1 MDGSESSGFASANSG
16 FFGANV
22 LLASQSAAGAI
33 QFHETGAEKGD
44 SGLLTR
50 WEETVALIL
59 KSSSLLLLPLL
70 LCSFTHSP
78 VVEAGSGTT
87 DSSAA
92 TSTVKTIKNPGGGTI
107 VYGPLSGQL
116 TPRAA
121 LSETLKRIDNDYGDK
136 PQLGK
141 VLQNQA
147 GTIWEGF
154 FTVNNKKQ
162 GNAPMTGLVIV
173 YAPKSGTAGGAT
185 LIDTTA
191 NFPKSANSMLQSLV
205 QQVTNN
211 AKAAQNASQAGA
223 SSATANVASGP
234 AQKLTP
240 YIFPDGSGSIGLPP
254 GWSVTHAQMG
264 DVSAKGPSGEMLR
277 FGLLILALDPNFPQ
291 SRTLTGGRNVA
302 PGNYVLI
309 PSNQEPATILQQAL
323 NQLAQ
328 KSRTQPPSF
337 NFTQTKDLGVK
348 QGVKNYMLYGDVDRH
363 DGSGTQS
370 TITEVLMSAP
380 DPKILGS
387 YQIKVF
393 AITAPPQVLQ
403 QDAATIAEIFPNY
416 SLNTQY
422 VNAVATQGLQEIMA
436 QQRASTAYFNQQ
448 MASTDL
454 MSQGMSDLLRG
465 EGVFTDSDTGMRYRG
480 PDDLAS
486 ALQNANPNR
495 FQTVPLSQYIQGVD
509 Y

>member
-1 MDGSESSGFASANSG
+1 MTLF
-16 FFGANV
+16 
-22 LLASQSAAGAI
+22 
-33 QFHETGAEKGD
+33 
-44 SGLLTR
+44 
-50 WEETVALIL
+50 L
-59 KSSSLLLLPLL
+59 KWSSLLALPAL

-78 VVEAGSGTT
+78 AVEAGSGTT

-107 VYGPLSGQL
+107 VYGPLSSQL

-211 AKAAQNASQAGA
+211 AKAAQIASQAGS
-223 SSATANVASGP
+223 SSATGNFASAP

-240 YIFPDGSGSIGLPP
+240 YVFPDGSGSIGLPP
-254 GWSVTHAQMG
+254 GWSVTHAQLG
-264 DVSAKGPSGEMLR
+264 DVSAKGPSGELLR
-277 FGLLILALDPNFPQ
+277 FGMAIFALDPNLPQ
-291 SRTLTGGRNVA
+291 SRTLTGGGNTA
-302 PGNYVLI
+302 PGNYVLV
-309 PSNQEPATILQQAL
+309 PYNQDPATLLQQAF

-328 KSRTQPPSF
+328 KSRAQAPT
-337 NFTQTKDLGVK
+337 FTFKQTKDLGGM
-348 QGVKNYMLYGDVDRH
+348 QSGKNYMLYGDVDRH
-363 DGSGTQS
+363 DGSGLQS
-370 TITEVLMSAP
+370 TVTELILSVP
-380 DPKILGS
+380 DPKTLGS
-387 YQIKVF
+387 YQMKVY

-416 SLNTQY
+416 SLNVQF
-422 VNAVATQGLQEIMA
+422 VNAVAMQGIQEIIM

-465 EGVFTDSDTGMRYRG
+465 ESVFTDSDTGMRYRG

-509 Y
+509 YQ

>member
-1 MDGSESSGFASANSG
+1 M
-16 FFGANV
+16 
-22 LLASQSAAGAI
+22 
-33 QFHETGAEKGD
+33 
-44 SGLLTR
+44 
-50 WEETVALIL
+50 ALIL
-59 KSSSLLLLPLL
+59 KWTSKLLLPVL

-107 VYGPLSGQL
+107 VYGSLSSQL
-116 TPRAA
+116 TARAA

-205 QQVTNN
+205 QQVTN
-211 AKAAQNASQAGA
+211 KVEAAQNASQAGA
-223 SSATANVASGP
+223 SSATANVASAP
-234 AQKLTP
+234 AQILTP
-240 YIFPDGSGSIGLPP
+240 YIFPDGSGSMGLPP
-254 GWSVTHAQMG
+254 GWSVTRAQLG
-264 DVSAKGPSGEMLR
+264 DVSAKGPSGEVLR
-277 FGLLILALDPNFPQ
+277 FGMSIFALDPNLPQ
-291 SRTLTGGRNVA
+291 SRTLTGGRNAV
-302 PGNYVLI
+302 PGNYVLV
-309 PSNQEPATILQQAL
+309 PYNQDPATLLQQAF

-328 KSRTQPPSF
+328 KSRVPPPT
-337 NFTQTKDLGVK
+337 FTFKQTKDLGGM
-348 QGVKNYMLYGDVDRH
+348 QAGKNYMLYGEVDRH
-363 DGSGTQS
+363 DGSGPQS
-370 TITEVLMSAP
+370 TLTELILSVP
-380 DPKILGS
+380 DPKTLGS
-387 YQIKVF
+387 YQMKVF
-393 AITAPPQVLQ
+393 AITAAPHVMQ
-403 QDAATIAEIFPNY
+403 QEAATIAEIFPNY
-416 SLNTQY
+416 SLNAKY
-422 VNAVATQGLQEIMA
+422 VNAVAMQGLQEIIV

-454 MSQGMSDLLRG
+454 VSQGMSDLLRG
-465 EGVFTDSDTGMRYRG
+465 ESVFTDNDTGMRYRG

-509 Y
+509 YH

>member
-1 MDGSESSGFASANSG
+1 M
-16 FFGANV
+16 
-22 LLASQSAAGAI
+22 
-33 QFHETGAEKGD
+33 
-44 SGLLTR
+44 
-50 WEETVALIL
+50 ALNL
-59 KSSSLLLLPLL
+59 KWSSLLLLPAF
-70 LCSFTHSP
+70 LCSLTHSP
-78 VVEAGSGTT
+78 VVEAASGST
-87 DSSAA
+87 DSGAA
-92 TSTVKTIKNPGGGTI
+92 TATLKTIKNPGGGTI

-116 TPRAA
+116 APQAA
-121 LSETLKRIDNDYGDK
+121 LSETLSRINNDYGDK

-154 FTVNNKKQ
+154 FTVTNKKQ
-162 GNAPMTGLVIV
+162 GNTPMTGLVIV

-211 AKAAQNASQAGA
+211 AKAAQNAPQNTAQTGA
-223 SSATANVASGP
+223 SSAPDSVTSGP

-240 YIFPDGSGSIGLPP
+240 FRFPDSSGSIGLPP
-254 GWSVTHAQMG
+254 GWSVIRAQMG
-264 DVSAKGPSGEMLR
+264 DVSAKGPSGEQLR
-277 FGLLILALDPNFPQ
+277 FGMFIPVLDPNMPQ

-302 PGNYVLI
+302 PGNYVLVAY
-309 PSNQEPATILQQAL
+309 NQDPATILQQAMS
-323 NQLAQ
+323 QLAQ
-328 KSRTQPPSF
+328 KSRAQAPTF
-337 NFTQTKDLGVK
+337 NFKQTKDLGGM
-348 QGVKNYMLYGDVDRH
+348 QSGKNYMLNGDVDRH
-363 DGSGTQS
+363 DGTGTQ
-370 TITEVLMSAP
+370 TIIAQVVMSVP

-393 AITAPPQVLQ
+393 AFSAPHEVFQ
-403 QDAATIAEIFPNY
+403 QDGATIGEIFHNY
-416 SLNTQY
+416 SANAQY
-422 VNAVATQGLQEIMA
+422 MNAAAMQGLQDIVR

-465 EGVFTDSDTGMRYRG
+465 ESVFTDSDTGKRYRG

-509 Y
+509 YQ